1 MMKRSILPMILTLLL
16 LINFLTWTATYAENV
31 KNYKVLIDLTRTND
45 FSGINILVRQLYDGE
60 IYILLKDISATS
72 SLDFFTRNFATIFYG
87 SLDNLTD
94 ARGSSVK
101 LEDLDIDMII
111 IPSVSSDA
119 RFTQGEIDKLRRFV
133 EEGRA
138 IWISLSTYSRNN
150 IDAIDVINRLLTN
163 LGSGLSLDNVSI
175 KDPVNNV
182 GDPLKMIVYPSPSS
196 DIEFV
201 RYGVDKILMYRPSP
215 VIWRNLSETKYIS
228 ITKEL
233 ANVKIITI
241 TSSDA
246 EVNEIYPGASSSYYN
261 QSSKGS
267 FVVTAAEILKIRNVS
282 STIILSGAPLIGGS
296 SPMIIGRYDNTIFNG
311 PIFVRNIVLWA
322 TRYMGELSF
331 LNVLNN
337 KIDRSTE
344 LLIEQI
350 GNISRDLNVFI
361 SNVTNRLD
369 AINTKVSEY
378 DQKINDVK
386 IRSENLS
393 ALTALLSD
401 EINSLRSSIDN
412 LRSYVMISVGLSI
425 ASLAISLALY
435 ILGRRK

>member
-1 MMKRSILPMILTLLL
+1 
-16 LINFLTWTATYAENV
+16 
-31 KNYKVLIDLTRTND
+31 
-45 FSGINILVRQLYDGE
+45 
-60 IYILLKDISATS
+60 
-72 SLDFFTRNFATIFYG
+72 
-87 SLDNLTD
+87 
-94 ARGSSVK
+94 
-101 LEDLDIDMII
+101 MII
-111 IPSVSSDA
+111 S
-119 RFTQGEIDKLRRFV
+119 
-133 EEGRA
+133 
-138 IWISLSTYSRNN
+138 
-150 IDAIDVINRLLTN
+150 
-163 LGSGLSLDNVSI
+163 
-175 KDPVNNV
+175 
-182 GDPLKMIVYPSPSS
+182 
-196 DIEFV
+196 
-201 RYGVDKILMYRPSP
+201 
-215 VIWRNLSETKYIS
+215 
-228 ITKEL
+228 
-233 ANVKIITI
+233 
-241 TSSDA
+241 
-246 EVNEIYPGASSSYYN
+246 
-261 QSSKGS
+261 
-267 FVVTAAEILKIRNVS
+267 
-282 STIILSGAPLIGGS
+282 
-296 SPMIIGRYDNTIFNG
+296 RYDNTIFNG

-322 TRYMGELSF
+322 TGYMGELSF